1 MSSRSGESKSRNKRK
16 AEAGLDARKPKKLD
30 AIKPIRAIDGSQ
42 AQRLSNCV
50 EVVGHDPRQ
59 CKCYKVLDKELG
71 VVTSFIACG
80 LAGVMLQDERVHTM
94 H

>member
-1 MSSRSGESKSRNKRK
+1 MSSRSGESRSRNKRK
-16 AEAGLDARKPKKLD
+16 AEADLDARRPKKFD

-59 CKCYKVLDKELG
+59 CKCYKVLDKELW
-71 VVTSFIACG
+71 SRNEFH
-80 LAGVMLQDERVHTM
+80 RVWTHRGDASR
-94 H
+94 